1 MQSDTRRPDGTTLA
15 VLIELSLAG
24 VIIGFGG
31 PIAWTA
37 FITTDWSLWQHAQNA
52 HPLWFLGGACGLGTT
67 LLAAVKV
74 LRWDSDARTLR
85 KVAGSVLGVVIY
97 AGVWTTITMWGTSW
111 ILELWLLASA
121 CVILAAVVPVICAV
135 QTGKPLPA

>member
-1 MQSDTRRPDGTTLA
+1 MRSDAQRPDGATLA
-15 VLIELSLAG
+15 GLIELSLAG

-31 PIAWTA
+31 PIFWTA
-37 FITTDWSLWQHAQNA
+37 FITTDWSWWQHAQNS
-52 HPLWFLGGACGLGTT
+52 HPLWFLGGACGLGAT
-67 LLAAVKV
+67 LLAAAKV
-74 LRWDSDARTLR
+74 LRWDSDARTPR

-111 ILELWLLASA
+111 NLESWLLASA